1 MKIRQNV
8 GGLMTASV
16 RTPERITTLDGRKL
30 PTPRFV
36 QMSAVRGLLHPVRRK
51 ETLSMYDL
59 LNMMMMSPSVQNANA
74 HSILYVVGRRG
85 LTGFGG
91 ELRQGQPL
99 VVPQYFAVTTQAQH
113 ESLDWISIKTN
124 DNGISQP
131 LRHAGGGAKVDPP
144 LFIPKHKRGE
154 ECIKEL
160 KVVCCMR
167 RRSLSSYN
175 FTKKQ
180 VRSCG
185 VKSNVDRP
193 TSRFVIVNAAL
204 KDEKFV
210 QKEVLLVVVELYVMQ
225 RTSNC

>member
-59 LNMMMMSPSVQNANA
+59 SSIYDLLNMMMSSPSVQNANA

-85 LTGFGG
+85 LTGFDG

-124 DNGISQP
+124 DNGIVN
-131 LRHAGGGAKVDPP
+131 H
-144 LFIPKHKRGE
+144 
-154 ECIKEL
+154 
-160 KVVCCMR
+160 
-167 RRSLSSYN
+167 
-175 FTKKQ
+175 
-180 VRSCG
+180 CG
-185 VKSNVDRP
+185 MPV
-193 TSRFVIVNAAL
+193 
-204 KDEKFV
+204 
-210 QKEVLLVVVELYVMQ
+210 EVLKLTHPSSLPSTREEKSVAADKYGL
-225 RTSNC
+225 